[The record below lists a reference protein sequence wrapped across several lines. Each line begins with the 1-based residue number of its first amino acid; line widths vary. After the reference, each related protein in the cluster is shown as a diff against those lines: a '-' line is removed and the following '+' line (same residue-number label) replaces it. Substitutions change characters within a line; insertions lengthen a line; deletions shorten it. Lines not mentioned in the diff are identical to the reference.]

1 VTVPGGVPNLP
12 ALALTLDNIAS
23 RLQDM
28 TPPAIR
34 NLANQGLPAIFDGSN
49 GGNVLSDFTP
59 FGVITR
65 LFAEFAAA
73 VANADPNDIQGP
85 EDLPGL
91 MLDFIEGLPIIGEL
105 VGLLEAI
112 GGTYDGDDAVLLA
125 VQEIFHPIRKLLQLV
140 SGQPVG
146 FPTVEEVTVGWV
158 DLADALSAATA
169 NFAAFLAAT
178 GQATFATLGAALGAL
193 ITWLTAI
200 PANLLAGALPLGV
213 TLSGTPIGDL
223 TQYLSSSGQF
233 AAAQLTGGINTAVT
247 ISGNAIS
254 SLFSASGVLGS
265 AVTGVTAVEQAI
277 LDAIANA
284 LGHSGTGHTP
294 TDILGYL
301 GAIPGSAISGALNT
315 AVTVSGNA
323 IGTLLGNIGGTGLYN
338 ATAGFSNLSTS
349 LLKNLTPTGGNI
361 GQFDAS
367 ALTGALNTALTIGG
381 QAVST
386 IFNGSGQFIGVL
398 NSAATGALNTAITIS
413 GNALSTVLTNVT
425 LSTGALNAAGLSG
438 ALNTAV
444 TFSGT
449 ALSTLLSNLNSS
461 GQFAAAQLTGGI
473 NTAVTFGGTALST
486 LLQYLN
492 SSGQFNAAQV
502 TGALNTA
509 ITFSGTALSTL
520 LGNLNSSG
528 QFAANQLTGAL
539 NTAVTVGGTALSTL
553 STNWNAAV
561 TNINSLIGGVTGAS
575 TVADVATNINLA
587 ATNIAQI
594 GTAAQNAAAGIVGS
608 LNTAATQVQT
618 AFSGV
623 LNGIFGGLMGNSVTP
638 TATTQSQATAAMS
651 NVTSNIVGNATAFMA
666 LQAQQVQ
673 QAALMSVKF
682 NFADYANGPLPSSF
696 TVAPDVQSPGTNGD
710 LQINNQRVEY
720 KQVAG
725 AAPWTRQTARYN
737 VVPTTTDYQEISW
750 TTTGDPQY
758 IKLFYLR
765 MNAAAT
771 SGLLADT
778 STSNITLSAVVAG
791 VATILGAITIPGG
804 YKNAARYTLKAGD
817 TTDKYKFLLY
827 ENDTY
832 VGSFTDASHVSQ
844 MGASYRY
851 GGIGLIGFN
860 TGAPYDIGINSW
872 SLADQLFLPGAPAA
886 AYVST
891 RQSTGSTSYT
901 DLTTVGPAATVTIG
915 SSGMALVTISSQ
927 LENSSSGHAYVGF
940 AVSGATTVAAA
951 DSMCLQFAPFVA
963 TARDSRGATFLVTGL
978 NPGVNTFTDKFKA
991 QSTTTAFFQ
1000 DRRISVV
1007 PL

>member
-1 VTVPGGVPNLP
+1 MCCSRSSAIWPRSSSRSASARPSTSTRRGARAGVDHRRCAPGVDQGSRAAAHTEAEPYVARIAEAPSPPKRIAAPRPGGAPVTVPGGVPNLP
-12 ALALTLDNIAS
+12 ALALTLDNMATG
-23 RLQDM
+23 LQDM

-49 GGNVLSDFTP
+49 GGNVLSDLSP
-59 FGVITR
+59 FGIITR

-158 DLADALSAATA
+158 DLADAISAATA

-254 SLFSASGVLGS
+254 SLFSPSGVLGS

-425 LSTGALNAAGLSG
+425 LSTGALNAAGITG

-444 TFSGT
+444 TIGGQAVSALFNGSGQFIGV
-449 ALSTLLSNLNSS
+449 LNSS
-461 GQFAAAQLTGGI
+461 
-473 NTAVTFGGTALST
+473 V
-486 LLQYLN
+486 
-492 SSGQFNAAQV
+492 
-502 TGALNTA
+502 
-509 ITFSGTALSTL
+509 
-520 LGNLNSSG
+520 
-528 QFAANQLTGAL
+528 TGAL
-539 NTAVTVGGTALSTL
+539 NTAVTVGGNAIGTLLTNINATGQFAGSAIIGAINTAATVGGTAIGTVATNAST
-553 STNWNAAV
+553 AV
-561 TNINSLIGGVTGAS
+561 TNAQGVING
-575 TVADVATNINLA
+575 IN
-587 ATNIAQI
+587 
-594 GTAAQNAAAGIVGS
+594 NAAAGLI
-608 LNTAATQVQT
+608 
-618 AFSGV
+618 SGV
-623 LNGIFGGLMGNSVTP
+623 ALRWRMRRR
-638 TATTQSQATAAMS
+638 
-651 NVTSNIVGNATAFMA
+651 TS
-666 LQAQQVQ
+666 
-673 QAALMSVKF
+673 
-682 NFADYANGPLPSSF
+682 
-696 TVAPDVQSPGTNGD
+696 
-710 LQINNQRVEY
+710 R
-720 KQVAG
+720 
-725 AAPWTRQTARYN
+725 
-737 VVPTTTDYQEISW
+737 
-750 TTTGDPQY
+750 
-758 IKLFYLR
+758 
-765 MNAAAT
+765 
-771 SGLLADT
+771 
-778 STSNITLSAVVAG
+778 
-791 VATILGAITIPGG
+791 
-804 YKNAARYTLKAGD
+804 
-817 TTDKYKFLLY
+817 
-827 ENDTY
+827 
-832 VGSFTDASHVSQ
+832 
-844 MGASYRY
+844 
-851 GGIGLIGFN
+851 
-860 TGAPYDIGINSW
+860 
-872 SLADQLFLPGAPAA
+872 
-886 AYVST
+886 
-891 RQSTGSTSYT
+891 
-901 DLTTVGPAATVTIG
+901 
-915 SSGMALVTISSQ
+915 
-927 LENSSSGHAYVGF
+927 
-940 AVSGATTVAAA
+940 
-951 DSMCLQFAPFVA
+951 CC
-963 TARDSRGATFLVTGL
+963 
-978 NPGVNTFTDKFKA
+978 
-991 QSTTTAFFQ
+991 
-1000 DRRISVV
+1000 SVV
-1007 PL
+1007 RLRTYRA